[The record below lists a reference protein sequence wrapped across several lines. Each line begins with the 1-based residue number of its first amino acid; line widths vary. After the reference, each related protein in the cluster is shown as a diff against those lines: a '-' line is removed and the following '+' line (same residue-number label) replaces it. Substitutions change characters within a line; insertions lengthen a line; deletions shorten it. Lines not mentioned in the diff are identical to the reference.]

1 VPYGT
6 LAVCD
11 KLPVIFNPPSS
22 AKIAMLLNSDK
33 LSVYMS
39 FINRIFQVWYY
50 IFGFI
55 VGITLFYF
63 GKSRIS
69 MGISSIRIS
78 DQYTAHFMN
87 VGLLYIQISLL
98 ILIALTIG
106 ITYSLTKSKK

>member
-1 VPYGT
+1 MT
-6 LAVCD
+6 
-11 KLPVIFNPPSS
+11 
-22 AKIAMLLNSDK
+22 
-33 LSVYMS
+33 
-39 FINRIFQVWYY
+39 FINKLLKVWYY
-50 IFGFI
+50 FIGFI
-55 VGITLFYF
+55 VGIILFYF

>member
-1 VPYGT
+1 
-6 LAVCD
+6 
-11 KLPVIFNPPSS
+11 
-22 AKIAMLLNSDK
+22 MLLNSNI
-33 LSVYMS
+33 LSPNMS
-39 FINRIFQVWYY
+39 FIKKIFQVWHYV
-50 IFGFI
+50 FGII
-55 VGITLFYF
+55 VGITLFYV

-98 ILIALTIG
+98 ILIAITIA